1 MNLSFVFTLLF
12 PLLMVWNQIQYS
24 ELMGTWQL
32 TYFDG
37 IERIVKSP
45 EYQKANSAQRAN
57 MDAKIKYRLESTV
70 YQFEPGD
77 ILKFIDFEN
86 QTVVQKEAKIE
97 LKEGNILIIHEED
110 QDRLAKI
117 VELTP
122 VKLVLLPIS
131 ATSKSGKMVFERIP
145 EKK

>member
-1 MNLSFVFTLLF
+1 MYLSFLSHLILPFF
-12 PLLMVWNQIQYS
+12 FVWNQVQYS
-24 ELMGTWQL
+24 ELIGSWQL

-37 IERIVKSP
+37 IENIVKSAD
-45 EYQKANSAQRAN
+45 YQNASSAQRAN

-70 YQFEPGD
+70 YQFVEGD
-77 ILKFIDFEN
+77 TLKFIDFVN
-86 QTVVQKEAKIE
+86 QTVVQKVAKVE
-97 LKEGNILIIHEED
+97 LKDGDILVIHEED

-122 VKLVLLPIS
+122 QKLVLLPIS

>member
-45 EYQKANSAQRAN
+45 DYQKANSAQRAN

-70 YQFEPGD
+70 YQFESGD
-77 ILKFIDFEN
+77 ILKFTDFEN

-97 LKEGNILIIHEED
+97 LQEGNILIIHEED

>member
-1 MNLSFVFTLLF
+1 MNLSFVYSLIL
-12 PLLMVWNQIQYS
+12 PVLMFWNQVQYS
-24 ELMGTWQL
+24 ELVGSWQL

-37 IERIVKSP
+37 IERIVKSAD
-45 EYQKANSAQRAN
+45 YQNANSVQRAN

-77 ILKFIDFEN
+77 KLKFTDFEN

-97 LKEGNILIIHEED
+97 LRDGNILVIHEAD

-122 VKLVLLPIS
+122 LKMVLVPIS
-131 ATSKSGKMVFERIP
+131 ATSKSGKMVFERIS

>member
-1 MNLSFVFTLLF
+1 MYLSFLTYLILPFFLF
-12 PLLMVWNQIQYS
+12 WNQVQYS
-24 ELMGTWQL
+24 ELIGSWQL

-37 IERIVKSP
+37 IENIVKSAD
-45 EYQKANSAQRAN
+45 YQNASSAQRAN

-70 YQFEPGD
+70 YQFVEGD
-77 ILKFIDFEN
+77 TLKFIDFVN
-86 QTVVQKEAKIE
+86 QKVVQKTAKVE
-97 LKEGNILIIHEED
+97 LRDGEILVIHEED

-117 VELTP
+117 IELTP
-122 VKLVLLPIS
+122 QKLVLLPIS

>member
-1 MNLSFVFTLLF
+1 MNLSFVYTLIL
-12 PLLMVWNQIQYS
+12 PVLMFWNQVQYS
-24 ELMGTWQL
+24 ELVGTWQL

-37 IERIVKSP
+37 IERIVKSAD
-45 EYQKANSAQRAN
+45 YQNANSLQRAN

-77 ILKFIDFEN
+77 KLKYTDFEN

-97 LKEGNILIIHEED
+97 LKEGNILVIHEAD

-122 VKLVLLPIS
+122 LKMVLVPIS

>member
-1 MNLSFVFTLLF
+1 
-12 PLLMVWNQIQYS
+12 
-24 ELMGTWQL
+24 
-32 TYFDG
+32 
-37 IERIVKSP
+37 
-45 EYQKANSAQRAN
+45 

-77 ILKFIDFEN
+77 KLKFTDFEN

-122 VKLVLLPIS
+122 LKLVLVPIS